1 MDSNM
6 LKRAV
11 SSALI
16 AGLAGGLV
24 ACGGGGSGPSSTVNN
39 VNPTPQSAQVPLV
52 LSDATSDD
60 WALVGV
66 KVLSIALI
74 PQGGGTA
81 VTVFTA
87 PTPAP
92 MVNLEELDQIGEI
105 LGNLSVP
112 YGTYT
117 SAVVTISA
125 NAGDIALTVA
135 ADPEAGF
142 QGTPGAS
149 IPSDQI
155 DIQHTQGSSGSLT
168 VPVNVAFVQPL
179 VVNGTGSNAL
189 DLEFDLGHP
198 AFIVGHT
205 PPGSGGTT
213 IWAVNFQG
221 PLRHHPVA
229 DVAALVL
236 RHTYGNVTAVSSD
249 NASIMIDK
257 VLPTLPIVNP
267 ETSVDTS
274 RSLQILA
281 DSTNGTLFYDLDA
294 GTRTTIMDFSA
305 EATTLSGKYVRV
317 AARYQEDGTLV
328 AVRIWA
334 STQFDKVWLS
344 PEGHV
349 LHVNPSQS
357 LMTVLNELGQPVD
370 VAVNSSTQFF
380 FRTPLNPA
388 ADAQP
393 IATGTTFLTS
403 GDLVRG
409 FKVHVSVNPLVSP
422 MTAETVDIETAAY
435 SGRISGATSS
445 QFTYTHKFGD
455 VTDDYTAT
463 LDYITSTSPN
473 GLDGQGN
480 PVNGYK
486 WWDFTY
492 PTLMTTGANAAADF
506 ATATNG
512 GVSFGGTVGA
522 VNAWG
527 ISGATWA
534 DPANPSGWSAA
545 WSILEPTP
553 IPLGVVSTA
562 YANNAFAMTVAGGAT
577 AVTVDVS
584 TAQGAATLAY
594 QIDRSGNIVTVSQ
607 IDLTSSSDLT
617 TFTQAMTAG
626 VPVKVFGVP
635 QADGTLKAYVIAYY
649 TGMAPAS

>member
-6 LKRAV
+6 LKRAM
-11 SSALI
+11 SA
-16 AGLAGGLV
+16 AVLAGVAGSLV
-24 ACGGGGSGPSSTVNN
+24 ACGGASSGTGSTVNN
-39 VNPTPQSAQVPLV
+39 VNPTPQAAQVPLV

-66 KVLSIALI
+66 KVLSIALV
-74 PQGGGTA
+74 PQGGGSA

-92 MVNLEELDQIGEI
+92 MVNLEELDQIAEI

-117 SAVVTISA
+117 SAIVTISA
-125 NAGDIALTVA
+125 NPGDVALTA
-135 ADPEAGF
+135 ATDPEAGF
-142 QGTPGAS
+142 QGTPGAA
-149 IPSDQI
+149 IPSSQI
-155 DIQHTQGSSGSLT
+155 QIQHTQGSAGSLT
-168 VPVNVAFVQPL
+168 VPVDVAFVQPL
-179 VVNGTGSNAL
+179 VVNGTGNNAL
-189 DLEFDLGHP
+189 NLEFDLSHP

-205 PPGSGGTT
+205 PPASGGTT
-213 IWAVNFQG
+213 IWAVNFKG

-249 NASIMIDK
+249 STSITVEK
-257 VLPTLPIVNP
+257 LLPTLPIVSP
-267 ETSVDTS
+267 ETSVDS
-274 RSLQILA
+274 GRSLQILA

-294 GTRTTIMDFSA
+294 GTRTTIMNFSA
-305 EATTLSGKYVRV
+305 EASALSGKYVRV

-334 STQFDKVWLS
+334 SAQFDNVWLS

-349 LHVNPSQS
+349 LHVNASQS
-357 LMTVLNELGQPVD
+357 LITVLNELGQPVD
-370 VAVNSSTQFF
+370 VAVNSSTEFF
-380 FRTPLNPA
+380 FRTPLDPA

-393 IATGTTFLTS
+393 IGTGTSFLTN
-403 GDLVRG
+403 DELVRG
-409 FKVHVSVNPLVSP
+409 FKVHVTVNPLVSP
-422 MTAETVDIETAAY
+422 MTAATVDIETAAY
-435 SGRISGATSS
+435 SGRISSVTDS
-445 QFTYTHKFGD
+445 QFTYTHKFGV

-463 LDYITSTSPN
+463 LNYISGMSPN

-480 PVNGYK
+480 PVDGYK
-486 WWDFTY
+486 WWNFTY
-492 PTLMTTGANAAADF
+492 PTLMATGANAVADF
-506 ATATNG
+506 AAATGG
-512 GVSFGGTVGA
+512 GVNFGGTVGA

-527 ISGATWA
+527 ISAAKWA
-534 DPANPSGWSAA
+534 DPANSTGWSAA

-553 IPLGVVSTA
+553 IPLGVVSSA
-562 YANNAFAMTVAGGAT
+562 YANNAFAMTVAGGTT
-577 AVTVDVS
+577 AVTIDVS
-584 TAQGAATLAY
+584 TTQNAATLAY
-594 QIDRSGNIVTVSQ
+594 QIDRAGNIVTVSQ
-607 IDLTSSSDLT
+607 IDLTSSSDLA

-635 QADGTLKAYVIAYY
+635 QPDGTLKAYVIAYY